1 MARTEIERTV
11 RQSVFDRLIDLDPG
25 SGVEPVP
32 TFAQSVRTLKANL
45 RRDLE
50 WLLNSRRTPVE
61 VPAHFEELPRSV
73 FTYGLSDINSLSRDA
88 TETRGTLLR
97 EVESAIAIFEPR
109 LAKVRVGLREGEGP
123 GARREIHFVVEALLR
138 MDPNPEQVVFDT
150 VLELSSGD
158 FEVKGGG
165 VGA

>member
-11 RQSVFDRLIDLDPG
+11 RQSVFDRLIDLEPA
-25 SGVEPVP
+25 SGVEPMP

-61 VPAHFEELPRSV
+61 VPAPFEELARSM
-73 FTYGLSDINSLSRDA
+73 FTYGLPDITSLSRDA
-88 TETRGTLLR
+88 TDTRGILLR
-97 EVESAIAIFEPR
+97 EVESAIARFEPR
-109 LAKVRVGLREGEGP
+109 LMKVRVGLRESEGP
-123 GARREIHFVVEALLR
+123 GASRELHFVVEALLK

-158 FEVKGGG
+158 FEVKGGSA
-165 VGA
+165 GA